1 MPKLKRKT
9 LFSKVILLTLT
20 SLMLNL
26 AVVQVANADSTA
38 WKFPTTSTKVSR
50 KFEPPAHNW
59 LAGHRGIDFPGVIGQ
74 EIYSTWFGTVVFA
87 DSLAGK
93 GVVVISHGLVRTT
106 YEPVD
111 AQVSV
116 GDEVIPG
123 QLIGKLSLGVSHCS
137 TDEKVW
143 CLHWGAIRNGR
154 YLNPLLLIY
163 PKVRLLPL
171 RQ

>member
-26 AVVQVANADSTA
+26 AVVQVSNADSTA